1 MNEMIYTG
9 TRLNLPEV
17 LYSEE
22 YKGYKFYIL
31 NLGTHPCAYVEI
43 PKGNKF
49 YEVEYDNIDIDC
61 HCGLTYSNKSLRS
74 VDESG
79 WFIGWDYAHLG
90 DYVGYFE
97 YNYGE
102 DKKWTTLEIYE
113 ECKNV
118 IEQLVELNK

>member
-1 MNEMIYTG
+1 MMEMVYG
-9 TRLNLPEV
+9 EKRLSPPEV

-31 NLGTHPCAYVEI
+31 NLGTHPCAYVKI
-43 PKGNKF
+43 PMGDKF
-49 YEVEYDNIDIDC
+49 YNVEYDDVDIDC

-79 WFIGWDYAHLG
+79 WFIGWDYAHYG
-90 DYVGYFE
+90 DYTGSLGWVP
-97 YNYGE
+97 E
-102 DKKWTTLEIYE
+102 DKKWTTLEIYN

-118 IEQLVELNK
+118 VEQLIELNN